1 MATPESLPVMPA
13 DEAQAVT
20 EALRAAGVR
29 LVVGAVIDSA
39 GVTRGKQVP
48 VARAGALHRSGV
60 GASSTWAVFCA
71 DNGIATTP
79 RIGAVGDLRLRADLA
94 AAVNVGGGLAW
105 APAEVFTQDGAA
117 SPVCWRGFLRRQQA
131 AAEALGLEVL
141 AAGEMEFSL
150 LPAGPDS
157 AEPDSDGGGLW
168 TAYGL
173 GPALDHEAFLLDLE
187 AEFDR
192 AQLGLEQLH
201 AEYGSR
207 QFELSLSPAAPL
219 QAVDK
224 LALARF
230 LLGRTARR
238 HGLAVSLSPKPF
250 VDGVGNGAH
259 LHMSFLRDGKP
270 LLSGGDGPHGI
281 TPAGGSLIGGI
292 VEQLPEITG
301 LLAPSTLSSLR
312 LQPGQW
318 SGAYACWG
326 LENREAAVRLC
337 AANPGNP
344 HGANIEVKCV
354 DPSANPY
361 VACGAILAAAL
372 DGLRAGTPLPP
383 EVTVAPALLTEEE
396 TKQLGV
402 VRLPA
407 THAAA
412 LDALEQSAA
421 ARRTLGDELLEA
433 LVAVRRHEQAEYGGV
448 DVATIVDRLR
458 FAWSV

>member
-1 MATPESLPVMPA
+1 
-13 DEAQAVT
+13 
-20 EALRAAGVR
+20 
-29 LVVGAVIDSA
+29 
-39 GVTRGKQVP
+39 
-48 VARAGALHRSGV
+48 
-60 GASSTWAVFCA
+60 VFCA
-71 DNGIATTP
+71 DNAIAPTP
-79 RIGAVGDLRLRADLA
+79 RIGAVGDLRLRADLG
-94 AAVNVGGGLAW
+94 AAVDIGGGLAW
-105 APAEVFTQDGAA
+105 APAEVFTQDGVA

-150 LPAGPDS
+150 LPARSDS
-157 AEPDSDGGGLW
+157 ADGERW
-168 TAYGL
+168 SAYGL
-173 GPALDHEAFLLDLE
+173 GPALDHEQFLLDIE

-207 QFELSLSPAAPL
+207 QFELSLSPADPL
-219 QAVDK
+219 RAVDK

-230 LLGRTARR
+230 LLGRSARR

-281 TPAGGSLIGGI
+281 TPDGGSLIGGI

-301 LLAPSTLSSLR
+301 LLAPSALSSLR
-312 LQPGQW
+312 LRPGQW

-337 AANPGNP
+337 AATPGNP
-344 HGANIEVKCV
+344 YGANIEVKCV

-361 VACGAILAAAL
+361 IACGAILAAAL

-383 EVTVAPALLTEEE
+383 EVTVDPALLTEEE

-421 ARRTLGDELLEA
+421 AQRNLGGELLEA
-433 LVAVRRHEQAEYGGV
+433 LVAVRRHEQTEYGGADTRTV
-448 DVATIVDRLR
+448 VDRLR

>member
-1 MATPESLPVMPA
+1 MPA

-20 EALRAAGVR
+20 DALREAGVR
-29 LVVGAVIDSA
+29 LVVAAVIDSA
-39 GVTRGKQVP
+39 GVPRGKQVP
-48 VARAGALHRSGV
+48 VGRAGTLHRSGV

-71 DNGIATTP
+71 DNGIALTP
-79 RIGAVGDLRLRADLA
+79 RISAVGDLRLRADLT
-94 AAVNVGGGLAW
+94 AAVDVGGGLAW
-105 APAEVFTQDGAA
+105 APAEVFTQDGEA

-131 AAEALGLEVL
+131 AAEALGIEVL

-150 LPAGPDS
+150 LPAQPDVS
-157 AEPDSDGGGLW
+157 QRDGAQRDGGERW

-173 GPALDHEAFLLDLE
+173 GPALDHEEFLLDLA

-201 AEYGSR
+201 AEYGGR
-207 QFELSLSPAAPL
+207 QFEFSLSPAAPL
-219 QAVDK
+219 EAVDK

-250 VDGVGNGAH
+250 ADGVGNGAH
-259 LHMSFLRDGKP
+259 LHMSFLRDGEP

-281 TPAGGSLIGGI
+281 TPEGGSLIAGI
-292 VEQLPEITG
+292 VEQLPGITG
-301 LLAPSTLSSLR
+301 LLAPSVLSSLR
-312 LQPGQW
+312 LQPGMW

-337 AANPGNP
+337 AATQGNP
-344 HGANIEVKCV
+344 YGANIEVKCV
-354 DPSANPY
+354 DPAANPY

-383 EVTVAPALLTEEE
+383 EVTVAPAELTEDEA
-396 TKQLGV
+396 KRLGV
-402 VRLPA
+402 VQLPA
-407 THAAA
+407 THTAA

-421 ARRTLGDELLEA
+421 ARRNLGDELLEA
-433 LVAVRRHEQAEYGGV
+433 LVAVRRHEQATYG
-448 DVATIVDRLR
+448 DADMETIVDRLR

>member
-1 MATPESLPVMPA
+1 MTTPESLPVMPA
-13 DEAQAVT
+13 AEAQAVT

-39 GVTRGKQVP
+39 GVPRGKQVP
-48 VARAGALHRSGV
+48 VGRAGTLHRSGV

-71 DNGIATTP
+71 DNAIATTP

-94 AAVNVGGGLAW
+94 AAVDIGGGLAW
-105 APAEVFTQDGAA
+105 APAEVFDQDGVG

-150 LPAGPDS
+150 LPAQPDNTGDDRW
-157 AEPDSDGGGLW
+157 A
-168 TAYGL
+168 AYGL
-173 GPALDHEAFLLDLE
+173 GPALDHQEFLLDLE

-238 HGLAVSLSPKPF
+238 HGLVVSLSPKPF

-270 LLSGGDGPHGI
+270 LLSAGEGPHGI
-281 TPAGGSLIGGI
+281 TPEGGSLIAGI
-292 VEQLPEITG
+292 VAQLPELTG
-301 LLAPSTLSSLR
+301 LLAPSALSSLR
-312 LQPGQW
+312 LQPGMW

-337 AANPGNP
+337 AATTGNP

-354 DPSANPY
+354 DPAANPY

-372 DGLRAGTPLPP
+372 DGLRAGMPLPP
-383 EVTVAPALLTEEE
+383 EVTVDPATLTEDEAE
-396 TKQLGV
+396 RFGV

-412 LDALEQSAA
+412 LDALERSAA
-421 ARRTLGDELLEA
+421 ARRHLGEELLEA
-433 LVAVRRHEQAEYGGV
+433 MVAVRRHEQNEYGDADMETV
-448 DVATIVDRLR
+448 VDRLR

>member
-1 MATPESLPVMPA
+1 
-13 DEAQAVT
+13 
-20 EALRAAGVR
+20 
-29 LVVGAVIDSA
+29 
-39 GVTRGKQVP
+39 
-48 VARAGALHRSGV
+48 
-60 GASSTWAVFCA
+60 VFCA
-71 DNGIATTP
+71 DNAIAITP

-94 AAVNVGGGLAW
+94 AAVAIGGGLAW
-105 APAEVFTQDGAA
+105 APAEVFSQDGTA

-150 LPAGPDS
+150 LPALPDS
-157 AEPDSDGGGLW
+157 AGGGRW
-168 TAYGL
+168 SAYGL
-173 GPALDHEAFLLDLE
+173 GSALDHQEFLLDLE

-201 AEYGSR
+201 AEYGDR
-207 QFELSLSPAAPL
+207 QFEFSLSPAAPL

-259 LHMSFLRDGKP
+259 LHMSFLRDGAP
-270 LLSGGDGPHGI
+270 LLSGGSGPHGI
-281 TPAGGSLIGGI
+281 TPDGGSLIGGI

-301 LLAPSTLSSLR
+301 LLAPSALSSLR

-337 AANPGNP
+337 AATQGNP

-383 EVTVAPALLTEEE
+383 EVTVAPASLTDEEA
-396 TKQLGV
+396 KRLGV
-402 VRLPA
+402 VPLPA

-421 ARRTLGDELLEA
+421 ARRHLGDELLEA
-433 LVAVRRHEQAEYGGV
+433 LVAVRRHEQAEYGGA
-448 DVATIVDRLR
+448 DAQTIVDRLR

>member
-1 MATPESLPVMPA
+1 MVTPESLPVLPA
-13 DEAQAVT
+13 DETQAIT

-29 LVVGAVIDSA
+29 LVVGAIIDSA
-39 GVTRGKQVP
+39 GVPRGKQVP
-48 VARAGALHRSGV
+48 VGRAGTLHRSGV

-71 DNGIATTP
+71 DNAIASTP

-105 APAEVFTQDGAA
+105 APAEVFSQDGVA

-150 LPAGPDS
+150 LPARPDG
-157 AEPDSDGGGLW
+157 AGGERW
-168 TAYGL
+168 SAYGL
-173 GPALDHEAFLLDLE
+173 GPALDHEAFMLDLE

-201 AEYGSR
+201 AEYGHR
-207 QFELSLSPAAPL
+207 QFEFSLTPAAPL

-238 HGLAVSLSPKPF
+238 HGLVVSLSPKPF

-259 LHMSFLRDGKP
+259 LHMSFRRDGEP
-270 LLSGGDGPHGI
+270 LLSGGSGPHGI
-281 TPAGGSLIGGI
+281 TAEGGSLIGGI
-292 VEQLPEITG
+292 VAQLPELTG
-301 LLAPSTLSSLR
+301 LLAPSALSSLR

-337 AANPGNP
+337 AANVGNP
-344 HGANIEVKCV
+344 YGANIEVKCV
-354 DPSANPY
+354 DPAANPY

-383 EVTVAPALLTEEE
+383 EVTVAPASLTEEE
-396 TKQLGV
+396 ARRLGV
-402 VRLPA
+402 VLLPG

-421 ARRTLGDELLEA
+421 ARRHLGDELLEA
-433 LVAVRRHEQAEYGGV
+433 LVAVRRHEQARYGGA
-448 DVATIVDRLR
+448 DVQTIVDSLR

>member
-1 MATPESLPVMPA
+1 MATPESLPVMPV
-13 DEAQAVT
+13 DEVQAVA

-39 GVTRGKQVP
+39 GVSRGKQVP
-48 VARAGALHRSGV
+48 VDRAGALHRSGV

-71 DNGIATTP
+71 DNGIAMTP
-79 RIGAVGDLRLRADLA
+79 RIGAVGDLRLRADLS
-94 AAVNVGGGLAW
+94 AAVDVGGGLAW
-105 APAEVFTQDGAA
+105 APAEVFTQDGEP

-141 AAGEMEFSL
+141 AAGEVEFSL
-150 LPAGPDS
+150 LPARPDGTSGP
-157 AEPDSDGGGLW
+157 W
-168 TAYGL
+168 VAYGL
-173 GPALDHEAFLLDLE
+173 GPALDHQEFLLDLE

-201 AEYGSR
+201 AEYGGR
-207 QFELSLSPAAPL
+207 QFEFSLSPADPL
-219 QAVDK
+219 RAVDK

-270 LLSGGDGPHGI
+270 LLSAGDGPHGI
-281 TPAGGSLIGGI
+281 TPEGGSLIAGI
-292 VEQLPEITG
+292 VEQLPELTG
-301 LLAPSTLSSLR
+301 LLAPSVLSSLR
-312 LQPGQW
+312 LQPGMW

-337 AANPGNP
+337 AATQGNP
-344 HGANIEVKCV
+344 HGANIEIKCV
-354 DPSANPY
+354 DPTANPY
-361 VACGAILAAAL
+361 IAAGAILAAAL
-372 DGLRAGTPLPP
+372 DGLRAGKPLPP
-383 EVTVAPALLTEEE
+383 EVTVAPADLTEEE
-396 TKQLGV
+396 SKQLGV
-402 VRLPA
+402 VQLPG
-407 THAAA
+407 THAEA
-412 LDALEQSAA
+412 LDALERSAA
-421 ARRTLGDELLEA
+421 AQRHLGEELLEA
-433 LVAVRRHEQAEYGGV
+433 LVAVRRHEQAEYG
-448 DVATIVDRLR
+448 DADIATTVDRLR

>member
-1 MATPESLPVMPA
+1 MPA

-29 LVVGAVIDSA
+29 LVVGAIIDSA
-39 GVTRGKQVP
+39 GVSRGKQVP
-48 VARAGALHRSGV
+48 VGRAGSMHRSGV

-71 DNGIATTP
+71 DNAIAATP

-94 AAVNVGGGLAW
+94 AAVDVGGGLAW
-105 APAEVFTQDGAA
+105 APAEVFTQDGSA

-150 LPAGPDS
+150 LPARPDS
-157 AEPDSDGGGLW
+157 AGGERW
-168 TAYGL
+168 SAYGL
-173 GPALDHEAFLLDLE
+173 GSALDHQDFLLDLE

-192 AQLGLEQLH
+192 AKLGLEQLH
-201 AEYGSR
+201 AEYGDR
-207 QFELSLSPAAPL
+207 QFEFSLTPAAPL

-250 VDGVGNGAH
+250 LDGVGNGAH

-270 LLSGGDGPHGI
+270 LLSGGEGPHGI
-281 TPAGGSLIGGI
+281 TPDGGSLIAGI
-292 VEQLPEITG
+292 VEQLPELTG
-301 LLAPSTLSSLR
+301 LLAPSALSSLR
-312 LQPGQW
+312 LQPGMW

-337 AANPGNP
+337 AATVGNP
-344 HGANIEVKCV
+344 YGANIEVKCV
-354 DPSANPY
+354 DPAANPY

-383 EVTVAPALLTEEE
+383 EVTVAPASLTEDE
-396 TKQLGV
+396 TKRLGV
-402 VRLPA
+402 VRLPG

-421 ARRTLGDELLEA
+421 ARRHLGAELLEA
-433 LVAVRRHEQAEYGGV
+433 LVAVRRHEQAEYGGADMQTV
-448 DVATIVDRLR
+448 VDRLR